1 MEHWENNYQTVPKSD
16 HLNPVVMAKRTH
28 PFPSRTRKL
37 SSLASM
43 VLHGRLCG
51 RVERRRIILQKALIA
66 KTYNRFNGQGF
77 LRLWLF
83 RFSKRFERIL
93 P

>member
-1 MEHWENNYQTVPKSD
+1 MDLGNLEKIKYSKVPISD
-16 HLNPVVMAKRTH
+16 HLNLVAMAKRIH

-51 RVERRRIILQKALIA
+51 RVERRQIILQKAL
-66 KTYNRFNGQGF
+66 TRY
-77 LRLWLF
+77 
-83 RFSKRFERIL
+83 SC
-93 P
+93 